1 MLEEEVNAGILDGDE
16 DVEELEKEDL
26 LNNYQVVRKEFFAHM
41 FDAAV
46 TFRFDSLAFNSA
58 AINKMADS
66 MYVQFLINPNKKKM
80 VVRMCSEE
88 DKNAARWCKIDKKTG
103 RKVSRRLT
111 ARMFCAKLYDLMGW
125 SPENRYKIQATI
137 MRCEE
142 ELILVFDLEETEIF
156 IPRKSED
163 NEATRSNRSY
173 FPEGWRESFGITYG
187 EFKRNV
193 GVNVLDGF
201 ALMEVVRK
209 KDRTPKP
216 PKGFELSKVEGGG
229 TNNEGNPL

>member
-1 MLEEEVNAGILDGDE
+1 MLEEEVNAAILDSDE

-111 ARMFCAKLYDLMGW
+111 ARMFCAKLY
-125 SPENRYKIQATI
+125 S
-137 MRCEE
+137 
-142 ELILVFDLEETEIF
+142 LE
-156 IPRKSED
+156 P
-163 NEATRSNRSY
+163 
-173 FPEGWRESFGITYG
+173 
-187 EFKRNV
+187 
-193 GVNVLDGF
+193 
-201 ALMEVVRK
+201 
-209 KDRTPKP
+209 
-216 PKGFELSKVEGGG
+216 
-229 TNNEGNPL
+229 NPLSHRV